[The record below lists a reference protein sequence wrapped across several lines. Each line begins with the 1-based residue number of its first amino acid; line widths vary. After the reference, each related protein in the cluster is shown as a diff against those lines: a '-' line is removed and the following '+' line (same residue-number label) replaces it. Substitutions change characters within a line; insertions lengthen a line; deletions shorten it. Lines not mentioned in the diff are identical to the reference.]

1 MRCLFKRK
9 IFRLLRLCNVE
20 IFAVLSDTAF
30 GMHEIDPYNT
40 GISNMEYALN
50 FSRCLFMQ
58 ATAMS
63 RAESQRLSYLL
74 QSHIIVNA
82 YFVGDWQSE
91 TREGLWHVDMIN
103 RLGCSPGT
111 SQMKT

>member
-50 FSRCLFMQ
+50 FSSCLFMR

-74 QSHIIVNA
+74 QSHIIGNA
-82 YFVGDWQSE
+82 YFVGDWQLPCQGIRDS
-91 TREGLWHVDMIN
+91 GGVV
-103 RLGCSPGT
+103 GCGHD
-111 SQMKT
+111 

>member
-1 MRCLFKRK
+1 M
-9 IFRLLRLCNVE
+9 E

-50 FSRCLFMQ
+50 FSSCLFML

-63 RAESQRLSYLL
+63 IINGCLTYFNLTLL
-74 QSHIIVNA
+74 AMHI
-82 YFVGDWQSE
+82 S
-91 TREGLWHVDMIN
+91 
-103 RLGCSPGT
+103 
-111 SQMKT
+111 

>member
-50 FSRCLFMQ
+50 FSRCLFMR